1 MVIARGHSVVIYL
14 IVLFAT
20 VPTPIGCLFS
30 QKDKMT
36 ASSPNDHWAAI
47 RVFAPDAVLRLNPD
61 NGTILFLKAKN
72 LFDIKNETLPNA
84 KTPAAIALS
93 FIDRYKAQFKLK
105 QPQDEL
111 KCLSA
116 TTDDLGLTHVRFQ
129 QIYQGIP
136 VWGAEVNVHLNRNN
150 IIYLVQ
156 GRYIPTP
163 NHIRLQPSLNSHEA
177 LECVLKEI
185 GSQKVNKD
193 QSAIELIIFSKS
205 TQRAALAYKVTVPG
219 WIYFV
224 DAVDGCIV
232 NRLPARHTN
241 HLEILPKTVHPGGK

>member
-1 MVIARGHSVVIYL
+1 MVIARGHSLVICL

-20 VPTPIGCLFS
+20 VLTPIGCLFS
-30 QKDKMT
+30 QRDKMT
-36 ASSPNDHWAAI
+36 TASPNDHWAAI

-72 LFDIKNETLPNA
+72 LTDGKNEPLANVT
-84 KTPAAIALS
+84 TSAAIALS
-93 FIDRYKAQFKLK
+93 FIDRYKAQFKLE

-129 QIYQGIP
+129 QIYKGIS
-136 VWGAEVNVHLNRNN
+136 VFGCELNVHLNRNN
-150 IIYLVQ
+150 NVYLVQ
-156 GRYIPTP
+156 GHYIPTP
-163 NHIRLQPSLNSHEA
+163 SHIRPHPPSDARKAFERVSEESGCQRVHFDTNA
-177 LECVLKEI
+177 V
-185 GSQKVNKD
+185 
-193 QSAIELIIFSKS
+193 ELVIYSPIN
-205 TQRAALAYKVTVPG
+205 QRATLAYKVSVPG

-224 DAVDGCIV
+224 DAVDGRIID
-232 NRLPARHTN
+232 RITTRHTN